1 VFAHD
6 FFEVEEMLVFESG
19 DRSLFFT
26 SLALVKGE
34 DIEAEESDE
43 DRIGAPRRFGAVC
56 GKRRF
61 GAICVTLVGGFAGG
75 GVGIGFSGTSFSPS
89 RTFLRI
95 A

>member
-26 SLALVKGE
+26 SLVLVKGE

-43 DRIGAPRRFGAVC
+43 DRIGAPRRFGVMC
-56 GKRRF
+56 D
-61 GAICVTLVGGFAGG
+61 TLVGGFAGG

-89 RTFLRI
+89 RTFLRM

>member
-43 DRIGAPRRFGAVC
+43 DRIGAPRRFGAM
-56 GKRRF
+56 
-61 GAICVTLVGGFAGG
+61 CVTLVGGFAGG

-89 RTFLRI
+89 RTFLRM